1 MQHSSGQ
8 QPKGA
13 ATVASLSPRAMCMK
27 FLRPTLLTLACLL
40 ATPGMASDLPS
51 LGDASSAVVSP
62 LQEHL
67 LGRAWL
73 SLLRGQVPQ
82 MNDPQLKSFVENT
95 VYRLVETSQVQDRR
109 LEFVLIQSPQLNAF
123 AAPGGII
130 GVNGGLFLYAQTEA
144 EYASVMAHELAHLS
158 QRHFARGQEAQQR
171 MQLPMM
177 AALLGGIIAAAAGA
191 GDAGIAAIVSTQ
203 AAALQERQRFSRQ
216 NEQEADRIGILN
228 LEKAG
233 YDPRAMPSMFE
244 RLMRQYRFDRRPP
257 EFLLSHP
264 VSESR
269 IADTRNRAEQ
279 YTTGGIKDS
288 ERYQMMRVRVQML
301 FEETP
306 GLAAKR
312 YRSILDENPRQD
324 IARYGLTL
332 AQTKTGQLDE
342 ARETLKP
349 LLDKAP
355 NEVVYNLALIDLDI
369 IANRLNE
376 AQERIERL
384 LKLYPNNYP
393 LNQSQ
398 VELLLKQNRATDAEK
413 VLDALVVNRPN
424 DPDIWYQVAE
434 TRGLSGNIIGL
445 HQARGEYFAL
455 VGDFDQ
461 AIQQLDLAKR
471 RASNN
476 FQLASR
482 IDARQKIFIEE
493 QNMVKKMLR

>member
-1 MQHSSGQ
+1 
-8 QPKGA
+8 
-13 ATVASLSPRAMCMK
+13 MK

-40 ATPGMASDLPS
+40 ASPAISSDLPS
-51 LGDASSAVVSP
+51 LGDASSSVVSP

-73 SLLRGQVPQ
+73 SMLRGQVSQ
-82 MNDPQLKSFVENT
+82 IDDPQLKSYVET
-95 VYRLVETSQVQDRR
+95 SVYKLAETSQVEDRR
-109 LEFVLIQSPQLNAF
+109 LEFVLIKSPQLNAF

-130 GVNGGLFLYAQTEA
+130 GVNGGLLLYAQTEA

-191 GDAGIAAIVSTQ
+191 GDAGIAAIVGSQ
-203 AAALQERQRFSRQ
+203 AAAMQERQRFSRQ
-216 NEQEADRIGILN
+216 NEQEADRIGLLN

-244 RLMRQYRFDRRPP
+244 RLMRQYRFDRKPP

-279 YTTGGIKDS
+279 YPAGGLEDS
-288 ERYQMMRVRVQML
+288 TRYQMMRIRVQIA

-312 YRSILDENPRQD
+312 YRSILDETPKQD
-324 IARYGLTL
+324 VARYGLAL
-332 AQTKTGQLDE
+332 AQLKGGLLDE
-342 ARETLKP
+342 ARETLAP
-349 LLDKAP
+349 LLAKAP
-355 NEVVYNLALIDLDI
+355 NELVYNLALIEIDTT
-369 IANRLNE
+369 ANRFND
-376 AQERIERL
+376 AQQRVQRL
-384 LKLYPNNYP
+384 LKLYPNDYP
-393 LNQSQ
+393 LLQSQ
-398 VELLLKQNRATDAEK
+398 IDLLLKQNRPGDADK
-413 VLDALVVNRPN
+413 TLGLLVKQRPN
-424 DPDIWYQVAE
+424 DPDIWYQIAE
-434 TRGLSGNIIGL
+434 TRGLSKDIIGL

-482 IDARQKIFIEE
+482 IDARQKIFIE
-493 QNMVKKMLR
+493 QQQMIKKMLR